1 MRGSG
6 YVSVNNLEGETT
18 RLLYDYHRY
27 HVYLLMDSLFQP
39 SVIFLN
45 FQFKE
50 GGGAQPFLV
59 TFSRDEKYKDYTQEL
74 CYFCLIL
81 YVVYD
86 NF

>member
-1 MRGSG
+1 
-6 YVSVNNLEGETT
+6 
-18 RLLYDYHRY
+18 
-27 HVYLLMDSLFQP
+27 MDSMFQP